1 MQIAALALWL
11 RAQKTWKHLDLKAP
25 ERPRLARSNIVT
37 AEPMLSEEDMRCE
50 FTAGLKPRVLG
61 QIVDEVF
68 EKMKLAGEVGS
79 LLKIEEEIKHAV
91 AAAKKQCEHMPPAEQ
106 LLLFPGT
113 APQRDRAR
121 YDFSDLK
128 KPQPTAHRPPATDSL
143 ATAYRLLPTDLWQQ
157 AEDRILDALKEY
169 AERAENGRA
178 TRRRLFAEDAARG
191 FAFID
196 LCRKRYDVVLMNPP
210 FGEPA
215 KLSKTLIEKS
225 FPRTKNDVYAAFV
238 ERGLNLLQKGGMLGA
253 ITSRTGFFLS
263 SFTKWREEILLKEAR
278 PIVFADLGY
287 GVMDSAMV
295 EAAAYCLEARL

>member
-1 MQIAALALWL
+1 VQIAAL
-11 RAQKTWKHLDLKAP
+11 RSGCGRRRPGKT
-25 ERPRLARSNIVT
+25 RPQGPGPAAHRQSNIVT
-37 AEPMLSEEDMRCE
+37 AEPMPGEETCAASSPPASNPGCWADR
-50 FTAGLKPRVLG
+50 G
-61 QIVDEVF
+61 EVF
-68 EKMKLAGEVGS
+68 EKMKLAGEAGS
-79 LLKIEEEIKHAV
+79 LLKIEEEIKDAV
-91 AAAKKQCEHMPPAEQ
+91 AAAKKQWEESPKQEQ
-106 LLLFPGT
+106 LLLFPEN
-113 APQRDRAR
+113 APRRDPAR

-128 KPQPTAHRPPATDSL
+128 QPRRSVNQSTAASL
-143 ATAYRLLPTDLWQQ
+143 PTAYRLLPTDFWEQ
-157 AEDRILDALKEY
+157 AEDRILDALKDY
-169 AERAENGRA
+169 AEKAENGLA
-178 TRRRLFAEDAARG
+178 VRRRLFAEDTARG

-278 PIVFADLGY
+278 PTVFADLGY